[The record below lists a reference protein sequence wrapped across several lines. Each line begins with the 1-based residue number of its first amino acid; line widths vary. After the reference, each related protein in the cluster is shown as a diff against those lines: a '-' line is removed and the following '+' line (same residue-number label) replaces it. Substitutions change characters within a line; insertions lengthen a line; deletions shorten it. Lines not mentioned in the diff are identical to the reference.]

1 MTTKQTTSS
10 RKTSKPTSKA
20 GRPRLELDL
29 TQVEA
34 LAQIGCTIDEIAT
47 VLGVGPSTV
56 DDRMAK
62 DIDFQVA
69 YKRGREHGKATLRRM
84 QWNSAKG
91 GHVTMMI
98 WLGKQLLGQK
108 DHRSV
113 NLSVE
118 GHALKLAEQIKEKDP
133 NLYEKVVK
141 IMNEM
146 EDE

>member
-1 MTTKQTTSS
+1 MTTKHTP
-10 RKTSKPTSKA
+10 KG
-20 GRPRLELDL
+20 GRPRIQIDL
-29 TQVEA
+29 AQVEA
-34 LAQIGCTIDEIAT
+34 LAQIGCTLDEIAA
-47 VLGVGPSTV
+47 VLNVSPSTV
-56 DDRMAK
+56 DDRMLK
-62 DIDFQVA
+62 DEGFQA
-69 YKRGREHGKATLRRM
+69 AHKKGSEHGKATLRRM

-133 NLYEKVVK
+133 KLYEKVVK
-141 IMNEM
+141 IMNET
-146 EDE
+146 ED